1 MGGCV
6 CEREH
11 QLPVLI
17 VCVLSPAA
25 DRIVSLMLRSGRLR
39 EPKEYHPTWAGTVR
53 GKHRGL
59 WGLPTGSHLAVYT
72 LYCMPQ
78 GINRRSY
85 HEKAVEYMSK
95 FPAPADDDTMR
106 RFFGAE
112 VRCVPI
118 SSATCA
124 WTLIG
129 SMVACTGAAWSAVF
143 LHHGQLLPRLWSSW
157 RVNGG
162 SPFAAAA
169 SRLHVRLPAAAARL

>member
-1 MGGCV
+1 MCA
-6 CEREH
+6 
-11 QLPVLI
+11 LP
-17 VCVLSPAA
+17 CSRPHCFTHAA
-25 DRIVSLMLRSGRLR
+25 KWEVAGAKRIPPYVGWNGSWQASRIVGVANWISPCS
-39 EPKEYHPTWAGTVR
+39 
-53 GKHRGL
+53 
-59 WGLPTGSHLAVYT
+59 T

-112 VRCVPI
+112 VRCVP
-118 SSATCA
+118 SMSATCA

-143 LHHGQLLPRLWSSW
+143 LHHGQLLPRVRSSW
-157 RVNGG
+157 RVDGG